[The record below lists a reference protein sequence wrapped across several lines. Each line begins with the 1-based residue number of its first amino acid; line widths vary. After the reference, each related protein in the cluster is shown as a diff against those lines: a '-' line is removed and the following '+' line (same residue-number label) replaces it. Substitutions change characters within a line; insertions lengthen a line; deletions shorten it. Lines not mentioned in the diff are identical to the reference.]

1 MENALQTIQSVEW
14 TDSVGIEL
22 VLSEINSLED
32 VLKKAT
38 KEIESESRA
47 IYALKDRF
55 EDDLMGK
62 ISVLNTYGIRVNDES
77 ML

>member
-32 VLKKAT
+32 VLKKAK

>member
-47 IYALKDRF
+47 IHALKDRF

-62 ISVLNTYGIRVNDES
+62 ISVFNTYGIRVNDES